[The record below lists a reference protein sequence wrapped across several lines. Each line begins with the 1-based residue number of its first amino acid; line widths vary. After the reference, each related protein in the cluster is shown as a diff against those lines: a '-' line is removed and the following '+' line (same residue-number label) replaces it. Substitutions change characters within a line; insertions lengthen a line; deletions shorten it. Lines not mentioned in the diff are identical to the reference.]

1 VFYAPGWVHV
11 IAGCM
16 FCGKTDEMLRL
27 LRRFSIAGRS
37 VLLVKPRLDTRTDAV
52 VVMSRSGAQHHA
64 VTVDAATEITAAA
77 RDADVVAIEEAQ
89 FFDGALP
96 DVVERL
102 AEAGKQVVVTG
113 LDRDFRGVPFG
124 TMPRLLALADQV
136 TKLTAICVVCGEPAT
151 RTQRLIDGAP
161 APATSPLIVIG
172 GMGDEKYE
180 ARCRLHHEVP
190 AGEPPPAT
198 PSERA

>member
-1 VFYAPGWVHV
+1 MFYTHGWVHV

-27 LRRFSIAGRS
+27 LRRFSIAGRR
-37 VLLVKPRLDTRTDAV
+37 VLLVKPRLDTRTDRV
-52 VVMSRSGAQHHA
+52 TVISRSGAQHHA
-64 VTVDAATEITAAA
+64 ISVDDSSEIEVAVSE
-77 RDADVVAIEEAQ
+77 ADIVAIEEGQ
-89 FFDGALP
+89 FFDDGLP

-102 AEAGKQVVVTG
+102 AQLGKQVVVTG

-136 TKLTAICVVCGEPAT
+136 TKLTAICMVCGEPAT
-151 RTQRLIDGAP
+151 RTQRLIDGDP
-161 APATSPLIVIG
+161 AGADSPLIVIG
-172 GMGDEKYE
+172 GMGDETYE

-190 AGEPPPAT
+190 ELKG
-198 PSERA
+198 